1 MVSIVLVLM
10 ESALTLWLDLFSP
23 LQALHGDKG
32 IYSCEDKLPSLSA
45 QSRIINGKENREKR
59 YAIIYAKHNI

>member
-23 LQALHGDKG
+23 LQALHWDKG
-32 IYSCEDKLPSLSA
+32 IYSCEDKLPYLSA
-45 QSRIINGKENREKR
+45 QSRIINGKENIEKR
-59 YAIIYAKHNI
+59 YTLCFT